1 MGEKYLEQ
9 QRVGHVVADLTEAVA
24 IQAEV
29 AHDRL
34 ALEWGH
40 IVVTRLLKVWKQLEA
55 HDALAYEDKVAAQVH
70 ILDEATSSL
79 WHLHKALVRT
89 SRTLKAHQQE
99 LKQSK
104 PPVSVAFI
112 E

>member
-1 MGEKYLEQ
+1 MGEQNMEQ
-9 QRVGHVVADLTEAVA
+9 QSVGQTVADLTEAVA
-24 IQAEV
+24 IQAEI

-40 IVVTRLLKVWKQLEA
+40 IVVTRLLKVWKQLET
-55 HDALAYEDKVAAQVH
+55 HDAMAYEDKVAAQAH

-89 SRTLKAHQQE
+89 NRTLKAHQQQ
-99 LKQSK
+99 LKRIK
-104 PPVSVAFI
+104 PPVSAA
-112 E
+112 

>member
-1 MGEKYLEQ
+1 MEQ
-9 QRVGHVVADLTEAVA
+9 LSVGQTVADLTEAVA
-24 IQAEV
+24 VQAEI

-40 IVVTRLLKVWKQLEA
+40 IIVARLLKMWKQLEA
-55 HDALAYEDKVAAQVH
+55 HDALAYEDKVAAQVR

-89 SRTLKAHQQE
+89 NRTLKAHQQQ
-99 LKQSK
+99 LKQIHH
-104 PPVSVAFI
+104 PVSAA
-112 E
+112 